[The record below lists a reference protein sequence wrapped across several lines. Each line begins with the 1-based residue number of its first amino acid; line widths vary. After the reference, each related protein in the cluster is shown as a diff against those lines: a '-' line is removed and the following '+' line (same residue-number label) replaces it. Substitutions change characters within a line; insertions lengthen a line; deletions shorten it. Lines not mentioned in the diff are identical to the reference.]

1 MAILTYGNWVAQ
13 SVAEEKS
20 GRVME
25 LLITAATPRQL
36 LGGKVLGTG
45 AAGLTQYLVV
55 VVASILGFRSTRSN
69 RSSAYFTHP
78 WIRRASSCC

>member
-1 MAILTYGNWVAQ
+1 MILTFMAILTYGNWVAQ

-36 LGGKVLGTG
+36 LTGKVLGAG
-45 AAGLTQYLVV
+45 AAGLTQYVVIIAALVIGL
-55 VVASILGFRSTRSN
+55 VASGPVGRC
-69 RSSAYFTHP
+69 A
-78 WIRRASSCC
+78 RRVR